1 MIDSAK
7 GINTFNSL
15 MYLAMFFITFTI
27 FPFYKY
33 GLGSGKSLSFIPLI
47 LYITLNVFK
56 GRLFVA
62 KKFLIEIFMI
72 GIILLLSFFLGV
84 LRYNSIL
91 GFSFSLS
98 MWMSYVLVMT
108 ALYTFFKAAEINDIR
123 NFLLSI
129 FYSFKI
135 SLIFGILEVIYQIIA
150 PIGLI
155 KFLVCFFVRD
165 EMYISSRVQF
175 NFGEPSEC
183 VFIVILLFPVI
194 YLLNKLH
201 YKFSLFD
208 KFFVCMLVII
218 AFLFSKSVTF
228 ILFFS
233 TFCLLY
239 FASRLQNKNK
249 KKLKTAL
256 ILFSILTL
264 VALVFI
270 VNYLEEYAFSNDVRA
285 LKLLIRPEDALKDDF
300 SSATRIGLWV
310 VSFYMFWDSPIMG
323 CGFGYFGTKFKDFV
337 WSIDKVFLTPEMLS
351 KTSDLQQQTYS
362 IITAAF
368 CEGGFLGILWLIL
381 LLSRLKFNSQYNIL
395 FVPLFLL
402 MIFQSM
408 FIYIPT
414 MCLLYFLLTNHK
426 ILKIANQYEYEKN

>member
-1 MIDSAK
+1 MINSTK

-15 MYLAMFFITFTI
+15 MYLAMFLITFTT
-27 FPFYKY
+27 FPFHKY
-33 GLGSGKSLSFIPLI
+33 GLGSGKSLSFIPLVF
-47 LYITLNVFK
+47 YIALNVFK
-56 GRLFVA
+56 GRLFIT
-62 KKFLIEIFMI
+62 KKYLIEIYI
-72 GIILLLSFFLGV
+72 IVIILLSSFFLGF
-84 LRYNSIL
+84 LRYNSLL
-91 GFSFSLS
+91 GFSFSFN
-98 MWMSYVLVMT
+98 MWMSYMLVMT
-108 ALYTFFKAAEINDIR
+108 ALYTFFKNAEINDIR
-123 NFLLSI
+123 KFLLSI

-135 SLIFGILEVIYQIIA
+135 SLLFGLLEGIYQIIT

-155 KFLVCFFVRD
+155 KFVVCFFVRD

-183 VFIVILLFPVI
+183 AFIVILLFPVI

-201 YKFSLFD
+201 YKFYLSD
-208 KFFVCMLVII
+208 KICVFMLVII
-218 AFLFSKSVTF
+218 AFLFSGSVTF

-239 FASRLQNKNK
+239 FASKFQCKNKNNF
-249 KKLKTAL
+249 KTAL
-256 ILFSILTL
+256 ILFSILML
-264 VALVFI
+264 AVLAFI
-270 VNYLEEYAFSNDVRA
+270 VNYLEEYAFGNDVRV
-285 LKLLIRPEDALKDDF
+285 LKLLTSPKDALEGDF

-310 VSFYMFWDSPIMG
+310 VSFYMFLDSPIMG

-337 WSIDKVFLTPEMLS
+337 WSIDEVFLTPEMLS

-362 IITAAF
+362 IITSAF